1 MCAKTAIQLTL
12 SVLYTQGTNDKFKN
26 TQYMKRSMFLLA
38 LCVPMA
44 IVAQTLTVDAG
55 KVLCH
60 VEPLIYGAGAE
71 DVNHEIYGG
80 LYDQKIFGEGFEE
93 PAKVSIKGFKPY
105 DSNWSL
111 TSGMAQLITTQHGKL
126 IYTVQKLTNASVE
139 MDVRIDNINS
149 IAGFIVNVSNAAN
162 GADAFNGYEVALN
175 AQKGVLVLGK
185 HQQNWQPI
193 SETTT
198 SFNPLGQWNKLHVD
212 INGAKLDI
220 YLNDKLVKSYE
231 DTSSPLKS
239 GYIGLR
245 SYGGSAT
252 FRNLKINGEDIVFES
267 DSPNVSAMWT
277 ALGEGSFE
285 HDSTSPFSGKF
296 AQKISGTSGTGIFN
310 MGLNRWG
317 ISIKKDEPQYVS
329 VYLKGTAQNVQV
341 ALQSADG
348 SKEYARTDIN
358 GIGGE
363 WKRFDVLL
371 SPNDTDPAGRFCL
384 LLGGDGDVWVDQVLL
399 RTDSYPFRS
408 DLTQAF
414 KEEKLTFLRYG
425 GTMVN
430 AREYLTKDMIG
441 SRLERQPYNG
451 HWYTYATNGFAIP
464 EFVQFAR
471 LIGAEPTFAI
481 NIEDNPTDVLALL
494 KEIEPYNLKFIEIGN
509 EECIGSSARSGYEH
523 YVERYLTL
531 YEAIHK
537 VYPDLK
543 FINAAWW
550 RSNELETM
558 QYVFQQLDG
567 KCDYWDY
574 HPWTETPEQA
584 KNIEKEIAQ
593 IKALFLQWNPQTAMR
608 CAILEENGNT
618 HDMAR
623 ALAHAVMLNVVR
635 RAAGFVPLDSP
646 ANALQPYKQ
655 NDNGWDQGQIFF
667 SPSQVWM
674 QPPFYAQQMA
684 AGNHQ
689 PILIESSCSSNNL
702 IDYTATRN
710 MAGDTIVLHIVNYS
724 TSSRSLSLNLQ
735 GVETI
740 NSIQSY
746 SLSGTSSGEN
756 TPDKPTR
763 FVPVTSSVEP
773 GGRLPLKSYSY
784 TVFVIA
790 VSPSQYSS
798 KGEIKQVPFTDVQVK
813 DQFWKQRLDVMRNTT
828 IRYAFQKCT
837 DAGQLRNFEYAGKI
851 VSGEKKVGELRFQ
864 SGNPYDDAEVYKVL
878 EGASYVLLTQKDTE
892 LEAYCD
898 GVVDLICSAQE
909 PDGYLQTN
917 FTIHNPLHSWYNG
930 EKWTSDW
937 NLSHETFNVGELIE
951 AGIAYYLATGK
962 DKLLNCAKKAA
973 DNMLDVFNENGI
985 RMAPGH
991 AVVEMALV
999 RLYELT
1005 REERYLQGCKFF
1017 LDCRGIRKFDS
1028 TSGDQR
1034 VNGKY
1039 WQDHLP
1045 AIQQRSAEGHAV
1057 RAMYFYSG
1065 MADWVRYSGDQAYET
1080 AVTAIWD
1087 NIASKKFYITGGFGA
1102 RDNNEAFGENYEL
1115 PNASAYCET
1124 CASVAGSMFNLRMF
1138 RLHGEGKYIDMLERA
1153 LYNTVLD
1160 GYGIDGKTFYYPNR
1174 LASTSRGDARPE
1186 WFGTSCCPT
1195 NLCRLIPSV
1204 PGYIYAT
1211 DDEALYWNLFVA
1223 STATAKVGD
1232 ATLDF
1237 TVTGSYPYKGEM
1249 KWTLNSIEGS
1259 SSMTLKIRIPG
1270 WAVNKPVESDLYSYT
1285 TPTTTPVVIK
1295 LNGEE
1300 VAYIVQNGYAILQN
1314 SWKAGDEVEVI
1325 LPMDIHQVVSNEN
1338 LKTNKGLCAY
1348 ERGPI
1353 VYCAEGVDN
1362 NNKLDNLF
1370 IEEGATGST
1379 GSPGTGVTTL
1389 FKGGMLQLRMNG
1401 KSFTQNGENITTASK
1416 VIKLIPYYAR
1426 AHRAAS
1432 SMMVWIPTDA
1442 SNIQQP
1448 IKFIDEVKV
1457 CNETSEKAH
1466 NLQGSNMRT
1475 GTDLGWRDAPNG
1487 WISYDM
1493 KIDPEQPMDFITKQ
1507 WGSDGGNRKYNI
1519 YCDGTLFS
1527 YDEVNNFAPGEY
1539 YLMRHPIPYELTKGK
1554 EKVTIKMQSASSD
1567 DIVGGLYGAY
1577 TALSQDVPEGTTPVD
1592 NMWTTRSTSRTSH
1605 KYSSNGASGTFR
1617 GRTWLD
1623 GSGVTGQ
1630 SWTMEVN
1637 STNRNYLMLLFWG
1650 DESDTRNFDI
1660 MCDDVLVA
1668 SESLCHNDPGRFMM
1682 RCYPI
1687 PEEGTSGKE
1696 TVRIHLTSPTG
1707 TKTGGIF
1714 YAYML
1719 STKEDATSIIEHE
1732 SLNNE
1737 DYNVYDLSGRKITTN
1752 PSGGGSLCSTPKGSR
1767 ANSENKVATLNGIYI
1782 INGKKVLY

>member
-1 MCAKTAIQLTL
+1 
-12 SVLYTQGTNDKFKN
+12 
-26 TQYMKRSMFLLA
+26 MKKLLLFSA
-38 LCVPMA
+38 FAVA
-44 IVAQTLTVDAG
+44 VSAAAQTLTVDAD
-55 KVLCH
+55 KVLCN

-105 DSNWSL
+105 DSDWSL
-111 TSGMAQLITTQHGKL
+111 VSGMAQLVTAQHGKL
-126 IYTVQKLTNASVE
+126 IYTSRQISSGTVE
-139 MDVRIDNINS
+139 VEVRMDNINA
-149 IAGFIVNVSNAAN
+149 IAGFILNVTNAAN

-185 HQQNWQPI
+185 HQQNWQPVA
-193 SETTT
+193 ETATA
-198 SFNPLGQWNKLHVD
+198 FNPLGEWNKIRVA
-212 INGAKLDI
+212 ISGAKLDI
-220 YLNDKLVKSYE
+220 YLNGKLIRKYE

-252 FRNLKINGEDIVFES
+252 FRNLKINDEDIAFES

-285 HDSTSPFSGKF
+285 HDSSSPFTGKY
-296 AQKISGTSGTGIFN
+296 AQKISGKEGTGIFN

-317 ISIKKDEPQYVS
+317 IGIRKDEPLYLS
-329 VYLKGTAQNVQV
+329 VYLKGTAQKVQV
-341 ALQSADG
+341 VLQSADG
-348 SKEYARTDIN
+348 SREYARTEIN
-358 GIGGE
+358 GIGGL
-363 WKRFDVLL
+363 WKRFDVPLT
-371 SPNDTDPAGRFCL
+371 PNDTDPSGRFCL
-384 LLGGDGDVWVDQVLL
+384 LLGEEGTVWADQVLL
-399 RTDSYPFRS
+399 HTDSYPFRS

-414 KEEKLTFLRYG
+414 REENLTFLRYG

-430 AREYLTKDMIG
+430 AREYMTKDMIG
-441 SRLERQPYNG
+441 SRLERQPYYG
-451 HWYTYATNGFAIP
+451 HWYLYSTNGFAIP
-464 EFVQFAR
+464 EFVEFAR
-471 LIGAEPTFAI
+471 LIGTEPTFAI
-481 NIEDNPTDVLALL
+481 NIEDNPADVLALL
-494 KEIEPYNLKFIEIGN
+494 HEIEPYNLKFIEIGN
-509 EECIGSSARSGYEH
+509 EENLNSSARRDYEH
-523 YVERYLTL
+523 YVERYLIL
-531 YEAIHK
+531 YDAIHK
-537 VYPDLK
+537 AYPDLQ

-550 RSNELETM
+550 RPDQLETM
-558 QYVFQQLDG
+558 QYVFSRLDG

-574 HPWTETPEQA
+574 HPWTETPQQA

-593 IKALFLQWNPQTAMR
+593 MKALFLQWNPQTTMR

-618 HDMAR
+618 HNMAR

-689 PILIESSCSSNNL
+689 PLLVESSCSNNNQL
-702 IDYTATRN
+702 DYTATRN
-710 MAGDTIVLHIVNYS
+710 LSGDTIVLHIVNYA
-724 TSSRSLSLNLQ
+724 TAQKSLTLNLQ
-735 GVETI
+735 GTGTV
-740 NSIQSY
+740 NSIKSY
-746 SLSGTSSGEN
+746 SLSGISTGEN
-756 TPDKPTR
+756 TPERPTR
-763 FVPVTSSVEP
+763 FVPTEASVEP
-773 GGRLPLKSYSY
+773 GAKLTLKSYSY

-790 VSPSQYSS
+790 VSKGQDAG
-798 KGEIKQVPFTDVQVK
+798 KGEIRQVPFTDVQVK

-851 VSGEKKVGELRFQ
+851 VSGQNKVGDLKFQ

-878 EGASYVLLTQKDTE
+878 EGASYVLLTQKDQE

-917 FTIHNPLHSWYNG
+917 FTIHNPLHPWYGG
-930 EKWTSDW
+930 EKWKMDW

-951 AGIAYYLATGK
+951 AGIAYYMATGK
-962 DKLLNCAKKAA
+962 DKLLNCARKAA
-973 DNMLDVFNENGI
+973 DNMLSVFNENGI

-1017 LDCRGIRKFDS
+1017 LDCRGIRKFDP
-1028 TSGDQR
+1028 TSSDQR

-1057 RAMYFYSG
+1057 RALYFYSG
-1065 MADWVRYSGDQAYET
+1065 MADWVRYSGDQDYET

-1087 NIASKKFYITGGFGA
+1087 NIAGKKFYITGGFGA
-1102 RDNNEAFGENYEL
+1102 RDNNEAFGEDYEL

-1138 RLHGEGKYIDMLERA
+1138 RLHGQSKYIDMLERA

-1160 GYGIDGKTFYYPNR
+1160 GYGIAGKTFYYPNR
-1174 LASTSRGDARPE
+1174 LASSSRGDARSE

-1211 DDEALYWNLFVA
+1211 DDESLYWNLFVA
-1223 STATAKVGD
+1223 STAKATVGNT
-1232 ATLDF
+1232 TLHF

-1249 KWTLNSIEGS
+1249 KLTIDSILNSKLSTFGS
-1259 SSMTLKIRIPG
+1259 LPSPRRGVGGKALNSQLSLRVRIPG
-1270 WAVNKPVESDLYSYT
+1270 WAVNKPVESDLYSYVN
-1285 TPTTTPVVIK
+1285 PTKTQVIIK

-1300 VAYIVQNGYAILQN
+1300 VTYSVQNGYAVIKN
-1314 SWKAGDEVEVI
+1314 DWKEGDEVDVI
-1325 LPMDIHQVVSNEN
+1325 LPMDVHQVVSNEN
-1338 LKTNKGLCAY
+1338 LKSNKGLCAY
-1348 ERGPI
+1348 EYGPL
-1353 VYCAEGVDN
+1353 VYCAEGIDN
-1362 NNKLDNLF
+1362 GGKLDNLY
-1370 IEEGATGST
+1370 IETGATFTTASANQPL
-1379 GSPGTGVTTL
+1379 STL
-1389 FKGGMLQLRMNG
+1389 FKGGILQLSLNG
-1401 KSFTQNGENITTASK
+1401 KKAN
-1416 VIKLIPYYAR
+1416 LIPYFAR

-1432 SMMVWIPTDA
+1432 PMMVWIPSDSTA
-1442 SNIQQP
+1442 TQQP
-1448 IKFIDEVKV
+1448 VKYIDEVIT
-1457 CNETSEKAH
+1457 CNESSEKAH
-1466 NLQGSNMRT
+1466 NLQGTNMRT
-1475 GTDLGWRDAPNG
+1475 GTDLGWRDSDGG

-1493 KIDPEQPMDFITKQ
+1493 KTDPERPMDFITRQ
-1507 WGSDGGNRKYNI
+1507 WGSDAGNRRYNI
-1519 YCDGTLFS
+1519 YCNGTLFA

-1539 YLMRHPIPYELTKGK
+1539 YLMRHPIPFELTKGK
-1554 EKVTIKMQSASSD
+1554 EKVTIKMQAVSAN
-1567 DIVGGLYGAY
+1567 DIVGGLYGAF
-1577 TALSQDVPEGTTPVD
+1577 TALSQDVPEGTVAVD
-1592 NMWTTRSTSRTSH
+1592 NMWTTRPASRTSH
-1605 KYSSNGASGTFR
+1605 QYSSNGESGTFR
-1617 GRTWLD
+1617 ARTWLD
-1623 GSGVTGQ
+1623 GSGEAGQ
-1630 SWTMEVN
+1630 SWTMKVN
-1637 STNRNYLMLLFWG
+1637 KTNRNYLMLLYWG
-1650 DESDTRNFDI
+1650 DESDTRNFNI

-1668 SESLCHNDPGRFMM
+1668 QESLLHNDPGRFMM

-1719 STKEDATSIIEHE
+1719 SAKDDETSIIAPSAFHQND
-1732 SLNNE
+1732 SI
-1737 DYNVYDLSGRKITTN
+1737 YDLSGRKV
-1752 PSGGGSLCSTPKGSR
+1752 
-1767 ANSENKVATLNGIYI
+1767 ANSPISYSLPKEGLSGALRKGLYVHNGIKI
-1782 INGKKVLY
+1782 AIK

>member
-1 MCAKTAIQLTL
+1 MKKLLLFLTFFVAV
-12 SVLYTQGTNDKFKN
+12 SAY
-26 TQYMKRSMFLLA
+26 
-38 LCVPMA
+38 
-44 IVAQTLTVDAG
+44 AQTLTVDAD
-55 KVLCH
+55 KVLCN

-105 DSNWSL
+105 DSDWSL

-175 AQKGVLVLGK
+175 GQKGVLVLGK

-198 SFNPLGQWNKLHVD
+198 TFNPIGQWNKLHVD
-212 INGAKLDI
+212 INGAKLNI
-220 YLNDKLVKSYE
+220 YLNDKLIRTYE

-252 FRNLKINGEDIVFES
+252 FRNLKIDGQDIAFVS
-267 DSPNVSAMWT
+267 DGPDVSGMWT

-285 HDSTSPFSGKF
+285 HDSSSPFTGKY
-296 AQKISGTSGTGIFN
+296 AQKISGKEGTGIFN

-317 ISIKKDEPQYVS
+317 IGIRKNEPLYLS
-329 VYLKGTAQNVQV
+329 VYLKGTAQKVRV
-341 ALQSADG
+341 AMQSADG
-348 SKEYARTDIN
+348 SREYARTEIN
-358 GIGGE
+358 GIGGL
-363 WKRFDVLL
+363 WKRFDVPLT
-371 SPNDTDPAGRFCL
+371 PNDTDPSGRFCL
-384 LLGGDGDVWVDQVLL
+384 LLGEEGTVWADQVLL
-399 RTDSYPFRS
+399 HTDSYPFRS

-414 KEEKLTFLRYG
+414 REENLTFLRYG

-441 SRLERQPYNG
+441 SRLERQPYYG

-471 LIGAEPTFAI
+471 LIGTEPTFAI

-523 YVERYLTL
+523 YVERYLIL
-531 YEAIHK
+531 YNAIHQK
-537 VYPDLK
+537 YPELK

-550 RSNELETM
+550 RADQLETM

-574 HPWTETPEQA
+574 HPWTETPQQA
-584 KNIEKEIAQ
+584 KEKEAEIAQ
-593 IKALFLQWNPQTAMR
+593 MQTLFLKWNPQTTMR

-684 AGNHQ
+684 ARNHQ
-689 PILIESSCSSNNL
+689 PLLIESSCSNNSML
-702 IDYTATRN
+702 DYTATRN
-710 MAGDTIVLHIVNYS
+710 LSGDTIVLHIVNYT
-724 TSSRSLSLNLQ
+724 TSSRKLTLNIQ
-735 GVETI
+735 GIESVK
-740 NSIQSY
+740 SIQSY

-756 TPDKPTR
+756 TPANPTL
-763 FVPVTSSVEP
+763 FTPKESSVEP
-773 GGRLPLKSYSY
+773 GEKLTLKGYSY

-790 VSPSQYSS
+790 VSPGQNSS

-851 VSGEKKVGELRFQ
+851 VSGEKKVGEVKFQ
-864 SGNPYDDAEVYKVL
+864 SGQPYDDAEVYKVL

-892 LEAYCD
+892 LENYCD

-917 FTIHNPLHSWYNG
+917 FTIHNPLHPWYNG

-973 DNMLDVFNENGI
+973 DNMLSVFNENGI
-985 RMAPGH
+985 KMAPGH

-1017 LDCRGIRKFDS
+1017 LDCRGIRKFDP

-1057 RAMYFYSG
+1057 RALYFYSG
-1065 MADWVRYSGDQAYET
+1065 MADWVRYSSDQDYET

-1102 RDNNEAFGENYEL
+1102 RDNNEAFGEDYEL

-1138 RLHGEGKYIDMLERA
+1138 RLHGESKYIDMLERA

-1160 GYGIDGKTFYYPNR
+1160 GYGIEGKTFYYPNR
-1174 LASTSRGDARPE
+1174 LAASTRGDARSE

-1195 NLCRLIPSV
+1195 NLCRIIPSV

-1211 DDEALYWNLFVA
+1211 DDNALYWNLFVA
-1223 STATAKVGD
+1223 STAKATVGNT
-1232 ATLDF
+1232 TLHF
-1237 TVTGSYPYKGEM
+1237 TVTGNYPYKGEM
-1249 KWTLNSIEGS
+1249 KLTIDSILNSKLSTLNSKL
-1259 SSMTLKIRIPG
+1259 TLRVRIPG
-1270 WAVNKPVESDLYSYT
+1270 WAVNKPVDSDLYSYAN
-1285 TPTTTPVVIK
+1285 PTTTPIVIK
-1295 LNGEE
+1295 LNGKE
-1300 VAYIVQNGYAILQN
+1300 VVYTVQNGYAVLQN
-1314 SWKAGDEVEVI
+1314 EWKVGDTVEVT
-1325 LPMDIHQVVSNEN
+1325 LPMEVHQVVSNEN
-1338 LKTNKGLCAY
+1338 LKSNKGLCAY
-1348 ERGPI
+1348 EYGPL

-1362 NNKLDNLF
+1362 GNKLDNLY
-1370 IEEGATGST
+1370 IETGAIATTASA
-1379 GSPGTGVTTL
+1379 GSPMTTL
-1389 FKGGMLQLRMNG
+1389 FKGGILQLHVNG
-1401 KSFTQNGENITTASK
+1401 KSATLKSNEVVSTDK
-1416 VIKLIPYYAR
+1416 VIRLIPYFAR
-1426 AHRAAS
+1426 AHRAATP
-1432 SMMVWIPTDA
+1432 MLVWIPTDA

-1448 IKFIDEVKV
+1448 IQYIDEVKV
-1457 CNETSEKAH
+1457 CNDASEKSH

-1487 WISYDM
+1487 WISYDL
-1493 KIDPEQPMDFITKQ
+1493 KIDPERPMDFITRQ
-1507 WGSDGGNRKYNI
+1507 WGSDGGNRRYNI
-1519 YCDGTLFS
+1519 YCDGTVFS

-1539 YLMRHPIPYELTKGK
+1539 YLMRHPVPFELTKGK
-1554 EKVTIKMQSASSD
+1554 EKVTIKMQSASAD

-1592 NMWTTRSTSRTSH
+1592 YMWTTRAASRTSH
-1605 KYSSNGASGTFR
+1605 KYTSNGGNGTFR
-1617 GRTWLD
+1617 NRTWLD
-1623 GSGVTGQ
+1623 GSGTTGQ
-1630 SWTMEVN
+1630 TWTMKVN
-1637 STNRNYLMLLFWG
+1637 KTNRNYLMLLYWG
-1650 DESDTRNFDI
+1650 DESDVRNFDI
-1660 MCDDVLVA
+1660 MCDDVLIA

-1719 STKEDATSIIEHE
+1719 STKDDETSIRPL
-1732 SLNNE
+1732 SNSPMFGE
-1737 DYNVYDLSGRKITTN
+1737 DTVYNLQGIRLQELLPGICIV
-1752 PSGGGSLCSTPKGSR
+1752 
-1767 ANSENKVATLNGIYI
+1767 NGV
-1782 INGKKVLY
+1782 KKLIR